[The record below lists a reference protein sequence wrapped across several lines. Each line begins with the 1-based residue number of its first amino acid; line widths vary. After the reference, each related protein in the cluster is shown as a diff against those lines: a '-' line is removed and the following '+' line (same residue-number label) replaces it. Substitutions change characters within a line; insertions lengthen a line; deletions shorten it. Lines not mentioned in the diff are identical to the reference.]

1 MRQQAFVPARQEH
14 GVEFQPFGRMQR
26 HQIDAVGAFFGLRV
40 HHQAD
45 MFEEAGQ
52 RVELLH
58 EADQLF

>member
-1 MRQQAFVPARQEH
+1 
-14 GVEFQPFGRMQR
+14 MQR
-26 HQIDAVGAFFGLRV
+26 HQIDAAHAFLGLRV

-45 MFEEAGQ
+45 MFEEAGK